1 MQSLLPHHPMAP
13 VGGIPASGNQQ
24 SGATAKP
31 VASVSR
37 KVRARSEGE
46 LAFLPAALEI
56 VERPTPPLANA
67 IGATIIALFC
77 ALRSSGRVS
86 VLSIS
91 SGAVRAAA
99 SQPICSTDRLPA
111 DRGFNT
117 DFADTDGSSQ
127 SAQSGPGLTG
137 FSASTHLASSSSQ
150 HSQPRHEIKPCMSNT
165 F

>member
-1 MQSLLPHHPMAP
+1 MPPPMQSLLPHHPMAP
-13 VGGIPASGNQQ
+13 VGVIPASGNQQ

-77 ALRSSGRVS
+77 
-86 VLSIS
+86 
-91 SGAVRAAA
+91 AVRAAA